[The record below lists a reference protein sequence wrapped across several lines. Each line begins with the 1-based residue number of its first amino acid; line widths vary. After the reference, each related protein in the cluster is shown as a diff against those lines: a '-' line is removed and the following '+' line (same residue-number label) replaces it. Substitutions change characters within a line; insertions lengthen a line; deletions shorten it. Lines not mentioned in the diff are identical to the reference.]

1 MSSRVTGNNP
11 MIGRADDRADDGPVD
26 RVRAGA
32 GPAGRG
38 AALLALAS
46 AAVHLTGVSAASLSS
61 LAMAGMA
68 LACLPCA
75 WHLWRS
81 PSSAVWATTVGLDLG
96 MLAVHAPAASG
107 GGGHVHGAADLP
119 AVGLWLVGASLVL
132 GLAVLLAPA
141 VRAADRRL
149 PSPADRE
156 ETPRP

>member
-1 MSSRVTGNNP
+1 MTTVVVP
-11 MIGRADDRADDGPVD
+11 GRPRSTSW
-26 RVRAGA
+26 AGA

-46 AAVHLTGVSAASLSS
+46 AAVHLTGVSTASLSS

-75 WHLWRS
+75 WHLWRAPS
-81 PSSAVWATTVGLDLG
+81 PAVWATTVGLDLG

-107 GGGHVHGAADLP
+107 DGGHAHGAALP
-119 AVGLWLVGASLVL
+119 AAGLWLVGASLLL
-132 GLAVLLAPA
+132 GLAVLLALT
-141 VRAADRRL
+141 VRAAAGRL
-149 PSPADRE
+149 PPAADRE